1 MIIMSALMTHAVLY
15 KDVFTLIPP
24 TNALPKIDVL
34 MLNVSLAKDA
44 FTLITLIVAMILIN
58 VTNST
63 VIKK

>member
-1 MIIMSALMTHAVLY
+1 MIITSALMTLAALY
-15 KDVFTLIPP
+15 EDVYTLITP
-24 TNALPKIDVL
+24 TNALPQIDVL
-34 MLNVSLAKDA
+34 LLNVMLAKDV